1 MTSFNEQFN
10 KLVEMTLAE
19 RQHVNDQTDTNTN
32 IQVVD
37 ETGKIEDFF
46 QDHNPLGKKMHH
58 YLN

>member
-19 RQHVNDQTDTNTN
+19 RQHVNDHTDTNTN

-46 QDHNPLGKKMHH
+46 QDHNPLGKKCTIT
-58 YLN
+58 